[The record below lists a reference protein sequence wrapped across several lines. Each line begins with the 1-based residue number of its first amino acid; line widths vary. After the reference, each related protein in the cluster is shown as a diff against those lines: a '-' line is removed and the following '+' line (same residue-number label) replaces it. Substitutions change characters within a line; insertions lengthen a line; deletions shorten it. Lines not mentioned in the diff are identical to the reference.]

1 MRRTAVDST
10 TMLSVGY
17 DSAQQILE
25 IEFNSGV
32 VYQYLEVTAA
42 VFEELMHAESKGRY
56 FNQEIRDDY
65 TARREPAARRN
76 IRTRRAER

>member
-10 TMLSVGY
+10 TMRSVGY
-17 DSAQQILE
+17 DSAQQILQ
-25 IEFNSGV
+25 IEFTSGV
-32 VYQYLEVTAA
+32 VYQYLDVPVA
-42 VFEELMHAESKGRY
+42 VFDELMAAESKGRY

-65 TARREPAARRN
+65 TALRESAARRN

>member
-17 DSAQQILE
+17 DSAQQVLE
-25 IEFNSGV
+25 VEFSSGV
-32 VYQYLEVTAA
+32 VYRYLEVPAT
-42 VFEELMHAESKGRY
+42 VFEELMQAESKGRY

-65 TARREPAARRN
+65 TALREPAARRVS
-76 IRTRRAER
+76 RTKRTGR